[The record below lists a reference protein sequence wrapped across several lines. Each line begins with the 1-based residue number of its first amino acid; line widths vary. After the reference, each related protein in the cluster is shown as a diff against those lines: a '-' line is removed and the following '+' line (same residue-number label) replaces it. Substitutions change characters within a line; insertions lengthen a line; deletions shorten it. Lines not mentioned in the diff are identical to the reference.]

1 MSGFL
6 LVSILF
12 LAVLAMYA
20 VGRVAEAKREERQK
34 GSDQ

>member
-12 LAVLAMYA
+12 LTALFVYA